1 MRMCLCN
8 ADSQKCKKKGQQK
21 VPILKKTTGLY
32 ASRSYYSMIHMRTW
46 LACRRAVNKSWQSII
61 PGSLAGCRLWHNLLQ
76 HQPPAQQ
83 TSLDDLFRGRPGLQC
98 GAESRAHPT
107 QPEMLQLPRYQP
119 AFVFMLLGEKQGGT
133 WELKNKISVANWSW
147 SVVWSRRHRA
157 WTFWSELVWRSG
169 SSLDE

>member
-107 QPEMLQLPRYQP
+107 QPEMLQLPRYQRLYLCCLGRGSGLSAMGGHKFHIP
-119 AFVFMLLGEKQGGT
+119 TVFFFAGGMT
-133 WELKNKISVANWSW
+133 TQKYPK
-147 SVVWSRRHRA
+147 HM
-157 WTFWSELVWRSG
+157 
-169 SSLDE
+169 SSKVL